1 MNLNNEY
8 MKFDIDA
15 FREISQTLRR
25 NKSRTFLTGF
35 GVFWGMFMLLV
46 LLGGSKAVKSMV
58 SKDMGNFATNCVVV
72 MNGITTKP
80 YGGFKSG
87 RQIMFRTA
95 DMDELRKI
103 QGVERAT
110 TSMSQWGAQAV
121 YGTNKYNG
129 VNFQGVTSDYSR
141 IQFQHMK
148 YGRFINDMD
157 NAEGRKVATIG
168 WRVYET
174 LFPGGGDPCGK
185 FISINGIY
193 YEIIGVVA
201 QTSSNFNINGGSDRG
216 VFCPMSVMAR
226 LYNRG
231 DRIWGLMVL
240 VKPEYRSSEVM
251 NQCVNMMKQ
260 KYLVAPNDKR
270 AIVGLNIESM
280 FTFVRN
286 LFKGLDLLF
295 LLVGIGTL
303 LAGAIGV
310 SNIMMV
316 TVKERTTE
324 IGIRRAIGATPKT
337 IISQVI
343 AESITLTMVSGM
355 FGIIFSVMILGMV
368 ELGFT
373 KDGVMAAQFQ
383 VTFWQA
389 LLALLGLIT
398 LGVLAGLAPASRAMQ
413 IKPVD
418 AMREE

>member
-1 MNLNNEY
+1 MR
-8 MKFDIDA
+8 FDIDA

-35 GVFWGMFMLLV
+35 GVFWGMFMLLA
-46 LLGGSKAVKSMV
+46 LLGGSKAVKTLV
-58 SKDMGNFATNCVVV
+58 TQDMGNFATNCVIVI
-72 MNGITTKP
+72 NGTTTKP

-87 RQIMFRTA
+87 RQIVFRLS
-95 DMDELRKI
+95 DLNELRKLP
-103 QGVERAT
+103 GVEVAT
-110 TSMSQWGAQAV
+110 TSMSQWGMQAV
-121 YGTNKYNG
+121 YGTTKYNG
-129 VNFQGVTSDYSR
+129 ANLQGVTADYAKV
-141 IQFQHMK
+141 QFQHMK
-148 YGRFINDMD
+148 YGRFVNDMD
-157 NAEGRKVATIG
+157 NAEGRKVVAIG

-185 FISINGIY
+185 FISLNGIY
-193 YEIIGVVA
+193 YEVIGVIA

-231 DRIWGLMVL
+231 DKIWGLLVL
-240 VKPEYRSSEVM
+240 VNPEYRSSEVM
-251 NQCVNMMKQ
+251 NQCVNVLKK

-270 AIVGLNIESM
+270 GIMGLNIESM
-280 FTFVRN
+280 FTFVKN
-286 LFKGLDLLF
+286 LFSGLDILF

-324 IGIRRAIGATPKT
+324 IGIRRAIGATPKE
-337 IISQVI
+337 IISQII
-343 AESITLTMVSGM
+343 AESITLTIVSGM
-355 FGIIFSVMILGMV
+355 FGIIFSVLILGMV

-373 KDGVMAAQFQ
+373 TNGVAATQFQ

-389 LLALLGLIT
+389 LLALLGLVT

>member
-1 MNLNNEY
+1 

-35 GVFWGMFMLLV
+35 GVFWGMFMLLS
-46 LLGGSKAVKSMV
+46 LLGGSKAVKYMV
-58 SKDMGNFATNCVVV
+58 STGMGNFASNCVVV

-87 RQIMFRTA
+87 RQIIFRMA
-95 DMDELRKI
+95 DIDELKKI
-103 QGVERAT
+103 EGVELVT
-110 TSMSQWGAQAV
+110 TTMSQWGTQAV

-129 VNFQGVTSDYSR
+129 VNLQGVTSDYEK
-141 IQFQHMK
+141 IEYQHLK

-157 NAEGRKVATIG
+157 NAESRKVATIG
-168 WRVYET
+168 WRIYET

-185 FISINGIY
+185 FISVNGIY

-201 QTSSNFNINGGSDRG
+201 QTSNSVSINGGPDRG
-216 VFCPMSVMAR
+216 VFCPMSVIDK

-231 DRIWGLMVL
+231 DMIWGLMVL
-240 VKPEYRSSEVM
+240 VKPEYRSGEVM
-251 NQCVNMMKQ
+251 NQCVNVMKQ

-270 AIVGLNIESM
+270 AITGLNLESM
-280 FTFVRN
+280 FTFVKN
-286 LFKGLDLLF
+286 LFNGLDILF

-337 IISQVI
+337 IIAQVI

-373 KDGVMAAQFQ
+373 KDGIMMAQFQ

-398 LGVLAGLAPASRAMQ
+398 LGVLAGLAPALRAMQ